1 MTDKTNT
8 NQDNSAKR
16 KTLSLKSSTLGLSK
30 ASDNNASDIES
41 RVKMYTENKNQVKSA
56 NNRTSV
62 VVVTKGRS
70 TTSQQSVKD
79 DDLNKKISLLKQ
91 AENLKQTEF
100 MRQEAI
106 RLQKEEE
113 RLAEERIAA
122 EQAALEAEAIAA
134 AAAAAAL
141 EEEKRKIAASE
152 KATTPSSRQEAQ
164 KYSKVVIR
172 NAPASSRTVAPKN
185 KVRNLDN
192 LNREEAVKIQVEPD
206 TDIKDPTFEIE
217 SIKPRKHISFTTP
230 DPVEREIVTPKKPE
244 AVEKRSSKRI
254 SVTKV
259 MMMDGEDAVETSG
272 RKFRSIAAMK
282 RAKDKA
288 RRKYGETVEK
298 EKIAR
303 EVLIPDVISVQ
314 DLSSRMSEKSA
325 DVIKML
331 MKLGMMVTVNQS
343 IDADTAEIV
352 VGEFGH
358 NFKRI
363 TSEEIERTLINE
375 QEDREQDLLPRPP
388 VVTIMGH
395 VDHGKTSL
403 LDALRSTDIA
413 AGEAGGITQH
423 IGAYQVIL
431 ANGKHITFLDT
442 PGHEAFT
449 AMRLRGAKVT
459 DIVILVVAADD
470 GIMEQTIE
478 ASSHAKAAGVPIIV
492 AINKID
498 KPQADVHKVKMEL
511 LQHNLVPEDM
521 GGDIIT
527 VEVSA
532 KQMLNLDKLEEAI
545 LLQAEVLELRA
556 NPNRL
561 ATGAV
566 IESKIDKGRGPI
578 ATLLVQKG
586 TLRIGDSIVAGTAYG
601 TIRALINDK
610 GQYINEAPPA
620 MPVEVLGMNTVPT
633 SGDAFLVATNEKV
646 AKDICQHRINLEKER
661 KLVNSR
667 RATLEQLFM
676 KSANEGSKELPVI
689 VKGDVHGS
697 VEAICNSLLKLSNDE
712 ITVNILHSAAGGITE
727 SDITLASASGAVV
740 LGFNVRANNQ
750 AREAAKI
757 NGVDIRYYSIIY
769 SLVDDIKAAM
779 SGMLSPIIK
788 EQYLGSA
795 EIKQVFNLTKF
806 GKVAGCY
813 ITEGLAKRNCNA
825 RLIRD
830 NVVIYDGKLKALKRF
845 KDDLKEV
852 RSGFECGI
860 SLENYED
867 MKTGD
872 KLEFY
877 ETTQESRQL

>member
-16 KTLSLKSSTLGLSK
+16 KTLSLKSTTLGLSK
-30 ASDNNASDIES
+30 VSDNNASDIES
-41 RVKMYTENKNQVKSA
+41 RVKMYAENKNQVKSA
-56 NNRTSV
+56 NHRNSV

-70 TTSQQSVKD
+70 NTSQQSVKD
-79 DDLNKKISLLKQ
+79 DDLSKKISLLKQ
-91 AENLKQTEF
+91 AESLKQTEF

-113 RLAEERIAA
+113 RLEAERIAA
-122 EQAALEAEAIAA
+122 EKAALEAKEAEI
-134 AAAAAAL
+134 AAAL
-141 EEEKRKIAASE
+141 EEEKRKLAESE
-152 KATTPSSRQEAQ
+152 KPIIPSSAPEPQR
-164 KYSKVVIR
+164 YSKVVIR

-192 LNREEAVKIQVEPD
+192 LNREDV
-206 TDIKDPTFEIE
+206 IKPIIEEEIE
-217 SIKPRKHISFTTP
+217 IKEPSFGMEPTKPKKHSNFTSAP
-230 DPVEREIVTPKKPE
+230 EPVEREVVTPKKPDMI
-244 AVEKRSSKRI
+244 EKRSSKRI

-259 MMMDGEDAVETSG
+259 MMMDGEDGVETSG
-272 RKFRSIAAMK
+272 RKFRSVAAMK

-288 RRKYGETVEK
+288 RRKYGETTEK

-375 QEDREQDLLPRPP
+375 QEDKDLDLLPRPP

-423 IGAYQVIL
+423 IGAYQVVL
-431 ANGKHITFLDT
+431 DNGKQITFLDT

-521 GGDIIT
+521 GGDVIT

-788 EQYLGSA
+788 EQYLGA
-795 EIKQVFNLTKF
+795 ADIKQVFNLTKF

-852 RSGFECGI
+852 KSGFECGI

-872 KLEFY
+872 RLEFY
-877 ETTQESRQL
+877 EITQESRQL

>member
-1 MTDKTNT
+1 
-8 NQDNSAKR
+8 
-16 KTLSLKSSTLGLSK
+16 
-30 ASDNNASDIES
+30 
-41 RVKMYTENKNQVKSA
+41 
-56 NNRTSV
+56 
-62 VVVTKGRS
+62 
-70 TTSQQSVKD
+70 
-79 DDLNKKISLLKQ
+79 
-91 AENLKQTEF
+91 
-100 MRQEAI
+100 
-106 RLQKEEE
+106 
-113 RLAEERIAA
+113 
-122 EQAALEAEAIAA
+122 
-134 AAAAAAL
+134 
-141 EEEKRKIAASE
+141 
-152 KATTPSSRQEAQ
+152 
-164 KYSKVVIR
+164 
-172 NAPASSRTVAPKN
+172 
-185 KVRNLDN
+185 
-192 LNREEAVKIQVEPD
+192 
-206 TDIKDPTFEIE
+206 
-217 SIKPRKHISFTTP
+217 
-230 DPVEREIVTPKKPE
+230 
-244 AVEKRSSKRI
+244 
-254 SVTKV
+254 
-259 MMMDGEDAVETSG
+259 
-272 RKFRSIAAMK
+272 
-282 RAKDKA
+282 
-288 RRKYGETVEK
+288 
-298 EKIAR
+298 
-303 EVLIPDVISVQ
+303 
-314 DLSSRMSEKSA
+314 
-325 DVIKML
+325 
-331 MKLGMMVTVNQS
+331 
-343 IDADTAEIV
+343 
-352 VGEFGH
+352 
-358 NFKRI
+358 
-363 TSEEIERTLINE
+363 
-375 QEDREQDLLPRPP
+375 
-388 VVTIMGH
+388 
-395 VDHGKTSL
+395 
-403 LDALRSTDIA
+403 
-413 AGEAGGITQH
+413 
-423 IGAYQVIL
+423 
-431 ANGKHITFLDT
+431 
-442 PGHEAFT
+442 
-449 AMRLRGAKVT
+449 MRLRGAKVT

>member
-795 EIKQVFNLTKF
+795 AGIGLT
-806 GKVAGCY
+806 GVVVRLTGAG
-813 ITEGLAKRNCNA
+813 IGL
-825 RLIRD
+825 
-830 NVVIYDGKLKALKRF
+830 
-845 KDDLKEV
+845 
-852 RSGFECGI
+852 
-860 SLENYED
+860 
-867 MKTGD
+867 TGAP
-872 KLEFY
+872 LRMGTFVG
-877 ETTQESRQL
+877 

>member
-192 LNREEAVKIQVEPD
+192 LNREDAVKIQVEPD